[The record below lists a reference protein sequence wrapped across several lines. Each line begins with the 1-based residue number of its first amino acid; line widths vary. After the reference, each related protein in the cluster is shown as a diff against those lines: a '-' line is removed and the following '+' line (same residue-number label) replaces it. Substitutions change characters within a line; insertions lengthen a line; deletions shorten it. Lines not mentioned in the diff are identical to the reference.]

1 MNLQEHLS
9 RYNHD
14 EELKGHLESV
24 VNFILNETDVEMDFS
39 KSYISFKIPGNG
51 IWAWI
56 DTQKGSNMYKL
67 HFKNRYLGQ
76 HEIEN
81 LQLDIKGIE
90 INTGNKD
97 FLKLN
102 IYKNFDYTQPGF
114 TGFIKEHYQKYR
126 RHKEEG

>member
-56 DTQKGSNMYKL
+56 DTRKGGNIYNL
-67 HFKNRYLGQ
+67 HFKNRYSGQ
-76 HEIEN
+76 HEIDN
-81 LQLDIKGIE
+81 LQLDGKGIE

-97 FLKLN
+97 FLKPE
-102 IYKNFDYTQPGF
+102 IGK
-114 TGFIKEHYQKYR
+114 
-126 RHKEEG
+126 